1 MEELGRGAQLA
12 SQSIMCRMDRKGM
25 ASAVPPGSHQ
35 RRGLLAPEGCLPR
48 SGLDSVYQ

>member
-25 ASAVPPGSHQ
+25 ASEVAEK
-35 RRGLLAPEGCLPR
+35 LTCIL
-48 SGLDSVYQ
+48 